1 MKFLDKLLRLK
12 IFNIG
17 LRIKITMIFIIPVIL
32 TMLSLSYFHILNER
46 TELQALAEANAIQ
59 MSDVAFA
66 SLIHAMEMNDK
77 KMLNAVFG
85 DIKVQPSIVNLRIV
99 SINNDVYDSTDSSE
113 IGKKYELSQSGCME
127 CHQFTPANRPHS
139 MRLQT
144 DQNILRVVSIIKNG
158 PECQN
163 CHSTAQTHLGVF
175 LIDTSLAQT
184 EKHLQEDM
192 IFSIGISIISI
203 LVVMVLAYLLIQWLI
218 VRRVEVIR
226 SALMRLGT
234 RDFSARITKDWHTK
248 DELTQLGDYFNQIVA
263 NLEALQ
269 AENDKKERVRS
280 LAIIEERAA

>member
-99 SINNDVYDSTDSSE
+99 SINNDVYDST
-113 IGKKYELSQSGCME
+113 
-127 CHQFTPANRPHS
+127 
-139 MRLQT
+139 
-144 DQNILRVVSIIKNG
+144 
-158 PECQN
+158 
-163 CHSTAQTHLGVF
+163 
-175 LIDTSLAQT
+175 
-184 EKHLQEDM
+184 
-192 IFSIGISIISI
+192 
-203 LVVMVLAYLLIQWLI
+203 
-218 VRRVEVIR
+218 
-226 SALMRLGT
+226 
-234 RDFSARITKDWHTK
+234 
-248 DELTQLGDYFNQIVA
+248 
-263 NLEALQ
+263 
-269 AENDKKERVRS
+269 
-280 LAIIEERAA
+280 